1 MSIKPNKK
9 NQNRKPIDS
18 LNLNFRY
25 FKIYI
30 QCPYCG
36 DLLKVNPERNYY
48 CKNCNYTFT
57 EKEIREKSGL

>member
-1 MSIKPNKK
+1 MSTKSNKK
-9 NQNRKPIDS
+9 NQNKKPVHS

-36 DLLKVNPERNYY
+36 DMLKVNPERNYY
-48 CKNCNYTFT
+48 CKSCNYTFT